1 MKFKL
6 SALAPRSYTHAVINT
21 GPNGIRQRFLLNFEA
36 GVVYDSEDFES
47 QYPVFIRDILKHQRR
62 EDAVSKQR
70 IAQGR
75 ELYGQEL
82 KIEDCGCSA
91 RSARMFYPLFEE
103 VTE

>member
-6 SALAPRSYTHAVINT
+6 SELAPRSYTHAVINQ
-21 GPNGIRQRFLLNFEA
+21 GSNGIRQRFLLNFEK
-36 GVVYDSEDFES
+36 GEVYDTEDYSS
-47 QYPVFIRDILKHQRR
+47 QYPVFTRDIFKHLRR
-62 EDAVSKQR
+62 EDAVSKER

-75 ELYGQEL
+75 KIYEQDL

-91 RSARMFYPLFEE
+91 RSARMFYPLFVE